1 MLNGWMKGITYTQV
15 ETLCHL
21 EQIVAEKKGRH
32 DITVERWQVESCYLV
47 DEVDVEEVVRPEGDR
62 VRKALPFIAGTV
74 SLRGVVVPL
83 DRVPVTD
90 LRGMRLGV
98 PSSAHI
104 LIHKLHM
111 KLK

>member
-1 MLNGWMKGITYTQV
+1 MVNGWMKGITYLQM
-15 ETLCHL
+15 ETLRHL
-21 EQIVAEKKGRH
+21 EQIVAVKKGRH
-32 DITVERWQVESCYLV
+32 NVTVERWQVESRYLA

-98 PSSAHI
+98 PSSAHV
-104 LIHKLHM
+104 LIHIIYM
-111 KLK
+111 KL

>member
-1 MLNGWMKGITYTQV
+1 M
-15 ETLCHL
+15 
-21 EQIVAEKKGRH
+21 
-32 DITVERWQVESCYLV
+32 
-47 DEVDVEEVVRPEGDR
+47 EEVVRPEGDR

-104 LIHKLHM
+104 LIHILYM
-111 KLK
+111 KL

>member
-1 MLNGWMKGITYTQV
+1 MAV
-15 ETLCHL
+15 
-21 EQIVAEKKGRH
+21 KKGRH
-32 DITVERWQVESCYLV
+32 NVTFDERWQVESCYLAE
-47 DEVDVEEVVRPEGDR
+47 EVDVEEVVRPEGDR

-98 PSSAHI
+98 PSSAHYI
-104 LIHKLHM
+104 N
-111 KLK
+111 

>member
-1 MLNGWMKGITYTQV
+1 MKGITYAQM
-15 ETLCHL
+15 ETLRHL
-21 EQIVAEKKGRH
+21 EQKVAVKKGRH
-32 DITVERWQVESCYLV
+32 NVTVERWQVESCYLA
-47 DEVDVEEVVRPEGDR
+47 DEVDVEEVVRPEGER

-104 LIHKLHM
+104 LIHILYM
-111 KLK
+111 KL